1 MRELEAFRLEQAK
14 WLPYPMFLSYAE
26 WKSKRALCPALRESA
41 SGMLD
46 RVQGIAVGAQCSL
59 GSICLMNAM
68 EAFLGSCE
76 KRTVSA
82 PLGACSALAVRGSR
96 SSSGEPIVAK
106 NFDYIPLVQP
116 FYILRETRPR
126 TGLRS
131 LDFAVAPQAGTI
143 DGVNERGLCITL
155 NYAFLFDSGQP
166 APLITMLIAEALAQC
181 SNVSE
186 AISHIERRSRWG
198 TGILMLADTDGD
210 IASLELSPSK
220 AAVRRPG
227 QGEDWLA
234 FTNVCRSPEICALQV
249 PETAVFSGKVPA
261 SLQGEP
267 VLQPHIN
274 RARRIED
281 LVRAHRSLDVNDIA
295 KVMADHGPNGLPG
308 KSSPCVHAD
317 YWRTTAALQWLPRK
331 RSVRAWYDS
340 ACTAKYVELGL

>member
-1 MRELEAFRLEQAK
+1 MA
-14 WLPYPMFLSYAE
+14 
-26 WKSKRALCPALRESA
+26 
-41 SGMLD
+41 
-46 RVQGIAVGAQCSL
+46 
-59 GSICLMNAM
+59 
-68 EAFLGSCE
+68 
-76 KRTVSA
+76 T
-82 PLGACSALAVRGSR
+82 
-96 SSSGEPIVAK
+96 
-106 NFDYIPLVQP
+106 
-116 FYILRETRPR
+116 
-126 TGLRS
+126 
-131 LDFAVAPQAGTI
+131 QAGTI
-143 DGVNERGLCITL
+143 DGINERGLCITL

-166 APLITMLIAEALAQC
+166 APLITMLIAEALARC

-186 AISHIERRSRWG
+186 AIRHIERRSRWG

-227 QGEDWLA
+227 PGEDWLA
-234 FTNVCRSPEICALQV
+234 FTNVCRSPQICALQV